1 MIFVNIPIIY
11 SNLISLDSKYLTK
24 ILPKMLQHHNK
35 LNKKK
40 QGINVEFKLRDP
52 ITDKLIGLR
61 NFGATCYLNSL
72 FQQMF
77 MNPIFSKDLFSFIS
91 KINQIWK
98 IQSYI
103 ICNLAL
109 QI

>member
-1 MIFVNIPIIY
+1 
-11 SNLISLDSKYLTK
+11 
-24 ILPKMLQHHNK
+24 MLQHHNK

-77 MNPIFSKDLFSFIS
+77 MNPIFSKDLFSFNIEDKS
-91 KINQIWK
+91 
-98 IQSYI
+98 
-103 ICNLAL
+103 NLENSVIYNMQLGFANL
-109 QI
+109 KYSSLNVYPPYNFVKSFKKAF